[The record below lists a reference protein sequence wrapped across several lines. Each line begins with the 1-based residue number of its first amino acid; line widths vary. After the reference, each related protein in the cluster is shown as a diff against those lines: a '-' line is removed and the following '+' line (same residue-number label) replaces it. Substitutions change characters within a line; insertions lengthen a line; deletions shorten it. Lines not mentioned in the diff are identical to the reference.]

1 MNRIYTLRLVRQSR
15 VPCYDNQRWL
25 RYIPNPGGA
34 RCWEEVAKIQQ
45 QSCGDRDPKAKSNSH
60 WDHERDLRTNVEWNI
75 MKQLTYCQRIQRI
88 HAEHNETS
96 WRKHRVNQDESDVI
110 FWFKI
115 TTNRTGTCVSTCF
128 FATPPKEQ
136 ESLLWWSQP
145 ENPTPR
151 WSTGCMGRSSRTLRS
166 VNAVAVLMM
175 WEWVTIFGFHRAQSP
190 S

>member
-1 MNRIYTLRLVRQSR
+1 MSNYFINRIYTLRLVRQSR

-88 HAEHNETS
+88 HAEHNETCES
-96 WRKHRVNQDESDVI
+96 GWIRCHFLIQNHNQSDSR
-110 FWFKI
+110 
-115 TTNRTGTCVSTCF
+115 NMCF